1 MGTSAPPSRIREDLV
16 YGPAVQKEIVT
27 DCYKTRASESEGKK
41 WIRAMAS
48 VKAYLLEE
56 TKKRKKKPNLKTR
69 EQIEALRKHTT
80 ASTARQGATIINR
93 FGYRVTLALAGWGV
107 GSERGGRTVGSRPP
121 AEGGRIGGVV
131 GSQPGRPVG
140 RLVLGGR
147 LSPSTPRPRYK

>member
-1 MGTSAPPSRIREDLV
+1 
-16 YGPAVQKEIVT
+16 
-27 DCYKTRASESEGKK
+27 
-41 WIRAMAS
+41 MAS

-56 TKKRKKKPNLKTR
+56 TKKRKKKDSAELKQTR